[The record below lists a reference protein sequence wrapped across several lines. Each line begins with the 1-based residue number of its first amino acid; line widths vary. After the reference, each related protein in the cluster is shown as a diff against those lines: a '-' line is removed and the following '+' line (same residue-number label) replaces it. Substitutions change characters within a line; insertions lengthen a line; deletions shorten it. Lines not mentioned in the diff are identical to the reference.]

1 MRIAYVLWV
10 PWKTYHGGGE
20 EYAENLCRHLALRGH
35 DVILISP
42 PAELQANIG
51 KTKRLLFSGP
61 EMGLWSLVRSASR
74 LQANVGK
81 TRSLVIR
88 NVSMRRVV
96 SGLAMGLWSLNI
108 PRILSKVVPDV
119 VISHNIFPPYF
130 CQKWASKHGKIF
142 INNFLHMEPKR
153 KELVLSWRHQLFK
166 WLSLRRGHH
175 IYVAISYH
183 QKRLMEC
190 LKDEVYYI
198 GVGYDSHEPLNMP
211 KENIVLYLG
220 KIDKIKQVPL
230 LLRAWRNIDHDGWK
244 LLLAGEGS
252 DYDYCVNYAKNIGLT
267 DYKFLGYVT
276 NEEKW
281 RLYSK
286 AKLFAFS
293 SMYEGFGIVLL
304 EALNEGCVPIV
315 NDLPPMNEIATPEIG
330 FITNPTVDSWT
341 KTLRIAMN
349 SDLAKKRVHIPKFL
363 DKYNWEDVCERL
375 ERIIEMY
382 ASR

>member
-81 TRSLVIR
+81 TKSVVIR

-267 DYKFLGYVT
+267 DYEFLGYVT

-349 SDLAKKRVHIPKFL
+349 SDLAKKRVHIPKIL
-363 DKYNWEDVCERL
+363 DKYDWEDVCERL

-382 ASR
+382 ASK